1 MKRAILHII
10 FAITIIAFYSCQKP
24 LDIKTTDSNA
34 NVLVVE
40 GLINTADSTK
50 VKLSRT
56 VTVGNKITAKPESN
70 AIITIE
76 NASGTVGN
84 LTELSSAKGTYATQ
98 SLV

>member
-1 MKRAILHII
+1 MKRFGIFVIL
-10 FAITIIAFYSCQKP
+10 TIAVLTIYSCQKP
-24 LDIKTTDSNA
+24 LDIKTTESNA

-40 GLINTADSTK
+40 GFINTADSTK